1 MSGRYPDW
9 AADGAHWP
17 NRERSRFVAADGYRW
32 HIQRMGHGKE
42 EQGLPRCVL
51 LHGTGAAT
59 HSWRDLMPRLAGRFD
74 VLAMDLPGHGFT
86 RSNFSRPVTLPGMAG
101 SVEALLE
108 AEAFAPDLIVGH
120 SAGAAIGIQMLLA
133 RGHKVPLVG
142 LNPALLPFPGLAA
155 RLFPSLAQLLFANPL
170 VSVIVA
176 RMMRARSEPERF
188 LRRATGSRI
197 DAAGLRAY
205 RALLTRSG
213 HCDGAIR
220 MMANWRL
227 EELQSRL
234 PTLSVP
240 LLLVHADGDSAIP
253 ATAVRQAA
261 GLIPSARLV
270 TLEGVGHLAHEE
282 RPEETA
288 NLVAAFFDEARQ
300 GEKP

>member
-9 AADGAHWP
+9 STDGAEWP
-17 NRERSRFVAADGYRW
+17 NRDASHFVAAAGYRW
-32 HIQRMGHGKE
+32 HVQRMGTAGK
-42 EQGLPRCVL
+42 PRCL
-51 LHGTGAAT
+51 LIHGTGAAT
-59 HSWRDLMPRLAGRFD
+59 HSWRDLMPLLAERFE

-86 RSNFSRPVTLPGMAG
+86 RSNFGQPATLPGMAT
-101 SVEALLE
+101 SVEGLMVQE
-108 AEAFAPDLIVGH
+108 GFAPDLIIGH

-133 RGHKVPLVG
+133 SGRQVPLVG

-155 RLFPSLAQLLFANPL
+155 RLFPSLAQMLFANPV

-176 RMMRARSEPERF
+176 RMMRAPAEPERF

-197 DAAGLRAY
+197 DPAGLRAY

-227 EELQSRL
+227 EDLQSRL
-234 PTLSVP
+234 ATLAVP
-240 LLLVHADGDSAIP
+240 VLLVHAEGDTAIP
-253 ATAVRQAA
+253 GAAVKQAA
-261 GLIPSARLV
+261 DLIADVRLV
-270 TLEGVGHLAHEE
+270 TMQGVGHLAHEE

-288 NLVAAFFDEARQ
+288 KLVAAFFDDVRQ
-300 GEKP
+300 GEKS